1 MPHTNWY
8 KYRHELRL
16 IIKQTTTT
24 TTIQMAERFP
34 QSEIPINA
42 FIEAEQLI
50 RSTFERIIGA
60 VTERR
65 DQLLVQLNDM
75 RLEYLNKEETR
86 IKQVSDIQKLISQ
99 IMDTSIQQN
108 PIVKLKEDQVKNLRE
123 QRKNYEKPTPVP
135 FPGVSTEG
143 LESLLEQLRGF
154 GTVEEVGGPYSEK
167 NNPVRK
173 FGKQGKEKG
182 ELNYPIGLTLHRNES
197 IYIADTLNNRIQ
209 IFSTAGKFVAEFGK
223 GQLYS
228 PHSIALNDKWVFVS
242 DWDLYAVFKFQI
254 TNNKFVCQSAKGELN
269 YPYGMTVDT
278 NGEVLVADCYNHR
291 IAVLN
296 SELKLVREIGKG
308 KLNLPQDV
316 KINKNN
322 IFVADNNEINNIH
335 IFTISGVIIRS
346 FIKLDKGTSFIH
358 FCLGFN
364 NNIIVS
370 DYRSNSIQI
379 YTINGDLIHKIVCKN
394 NPNGIAVDNNNN
406 IICVCKDSVV
416 YIY

>member
-1 MPHTNWY
+1 
-8 KYRHELRL
+8 
-16 IIKQTTTT
+16 
-24 TTIQMAERFP
+24 MAERFP

-42 FIEAEQLI
+42 FIEVEQLI
-50 RSTFERIIGA
+50 RSTFDRLIGA
-60 VTERR
+60 ATERR

-86 IKQVSDIQKLISQ
+86 IKQVSDIQKLITQLMEASV
-99 IMDTSIQQN
+99 QQN
-108 PIVKLKEDQVKNLRE
+108 PAIRLKEEQVKNIEEEL
-123 QRKNYEKPTPVP
+123 KDYEKPTPVP

-154 GTVEEVGGPYSEK
+154 GTVEEVGGPYREK
-167 NNPVRK
+167 NNPIRE
-173 FGKQGKEKG
+173 FGKEGNKKG
-182 ELNYPIGLTLHRNES
+182 ELKYPRGLTLHRNES
-197 IYIADTLNNRIQ
+197 IYIADTDNNRIQ

-223 GQLYS
+223 GQLYN

-242 DWDLYAVFKFQI
+242 DLYLNAVLKFQI
-254 TNNKFVCQSAKGELN
+254 TNNKFVCRSARGELN
-269 YPYGMTVDT
+269 CPLGITVDT
-278 NGEVLVADCYNHR
+278 NGEVLVADRDNNR

-308 KLNLPQDV
+308 KLVGPRDV

-335 IFTISGVIIRS
+335 IFTESGVIIRS
-346 FIKLDKGTSFIH
+346 FMKLDNEKYRIH
-358 FCLGFN
+358 FCLDFN

-370 DYRSNSIQI
+370 DNVSKSIQI
-379 YTINGDLIHKIVCKN
+379 YTISGELIHKIVCESS
-394 NPNGIAVDNNNN
+394 PNGIAVDNNNN
-406 IICVCKDSVV
+406 IICVCRDCVV

>member
-8 KYRHELRL
+8 KYRHQLRL

-42 FIEAEQLI
+42 FFEAEQLI
-50 RSTFERIIGA
+50 RSTFDTIIGA
-60 VTERR
+60 ATERR

-86 IKQVSDIQKLISQ
+86 IKQVSDIQKLITQ
-99 IMDTSIQQN
+99 LTEANIQQN
-108 PIVKLKEDQVKNLRE
+108 PIVKVQEQQVKNLEE

-154 GTVEEVGGPYSEK
+154 GTVEEVWGPYREK
-167 NNPVRK
+167 NNPVRE
-173 FGKQGKEKG
+173 FGKEGNKKG
-182 ELNYPIGLTLHRNES
+182 ELKYPSGLALHRNES
-197 IYIADTLNNRIQ
+197 IYIADTLNIRIQ

-223 GQLYS
+223 EQLDN
-228 PHSIALNDKWVFVS
+228 PHSIALYDKWVFVS
-242 DWDLYAVFKFQI
+242 DCYHDAVFKFQI
-254 TNNKFVCQSAKGELN
+254 INNKFVCQSAEGELN
-269 YPYGMTVDT
+269 YPHGMTVDT
-278 NGEVLVADCYNHR
+278 TGEVLVADCENGR

-308 KLNLPQDV
+308 KLVGPQDV
-316 KINKNN
+316 KIKKKY
-322 IFVADNNEINNIH
+322 IFVADNNVINNIH
-335 IFTISGVIIRS
+335 IFTESGVIIRS
-346 FIKLDKGTSFIH
+346 FIKLEKGTGYIY

-370 DYRSNSIQI
+370 DNSSNSIQI
-379 YTINGDLIHKIVCKN
+379 YTINGKLIHRIVCKEY
-394 NPNGIAVDNNNN
+394 PRGIAVDNNNN
-406 IICVCKDSVV
+406 IICACNDCV